1 MFKLK
6 HDIQINLKNEKEV
19 FRLIRLLVF
28 TFILSAALLGIS
40 DYIWNMTLYRISIW
54 LVPWLVAIPAIIN
67 CVERKVN
74 LKELFGNHVIFQI
87 IVGATIGTA
96 MAFLWNAIYSWKYGG
111 VKVLGTVELWR
122 YVVVY
127 SRYILVVGPAEELI
141 YRVAIMG
148 QIEQLLEKNKWIAPL
163 LANTLFALSHLFQH
177 DWLNVALAFVV
188 GGVYTICF
196 YKWKRCGYIMVSVM
210 HGMFDVMTYMSPVII
225 YLFTK

>member
-19 FRLIRLLVF
+19 FRLIRLLLF

-54 LVPWLVAIPAIIN
+54 VVPWLVAIPAIIN

-74 LKELFGNHVIFQI
+74 VWELLGNHVVFQVF
-87 IVGATIGTA
+87 VGALIGTA
-96 MAFLWNAIYSWKYGG
+96 MAFLWNVIYSWKFGG
-111 VKVLGTVELWR
+111 GEVLRIVEPWR
-122 YVVVY
+122 YIVGY
-127 SRYILVVGPAEELI
+127 GRYILVVGPAEELI

-163 LANTLFALSHLFQH
+163 FANILFALTHLFQH
-177 DWLNVALAFVV
+177 GWVNVALAFVI

-196 YKWKRCGYIMVSVM
+196 YKWKRCGYIMVSIM
-210 HGMFDVMTYMSPVII
+210 HGMFDVMTYAIPVII
-225 YLFTK
+225 YCFVK

>member
-19 FRLIRLLVF
+19 FQLIRLLVF

-74 LKELFGNHVIFQI
+74 VRELLGNHVMFQI
-87 IVGATIGTA
+87 IVGVVIGTT
-96 MAFLWNAIYSWKYGG
+96 MAVIWDAVYLK
-111 VKVLGTVELWR
+111 LGFVRPSYYDFSIGKIIQSLIQ
-122 YVVVY
+122 
-127 SRYILVVGPAEELI
+127 YILVTGVTEELI

-148 QIEQLLEKNKWIAPL
+148 QLEKIFEKKRFLAPVIANL
-163 LANTLFALSHLFQH
+163 LFAFSHLFQH
-177 DWLNVALAFVV
+177 GWDNVLLTIVV
-188 GGVYTICF
+188 GGVFTVSA
-196 YKWKRCGYIMVSVM
+196 YKWKRCGFVMLAVM
-210 HGMFDVMTYMSPVII
+210 HGMFDFMTQII
-225 YLFTK
+225 MGLIITFIL

>member
-28 TFILSAALLGIS
+28 TFILSAALFGIS

-74 LKELFGNHVIFQI
+74 LKELFGNHILFQVL
-87 IVGATIGTA
+87 VGIAIGTGIGIV
-96 MAFLWNAIYSWKYGG
+96 WY
-111 VKVLGTVELWR
+111 
-122 YVVVY
+122 VVY
-127 SRYILVVGPAEELI
+127 SWMYGGIQIQYTLERWRYIAACCKYMLVIGPTEELM

-148 QIEQLLEKNKWIAPL
+148 QLEQICLKRKWIAPL
-163 LANTLFALSHLFQH
+163 LANTLFALAHLFQH

-210 HGMFDVMTYMSPVII
+210 HGMFDIVIYMSPVIV
-225 YLFTK
+225 YLVTK

>member
-28 TFILSAALLGIS
+28 TFMLSAALLGIS

-74 LKELFGNHVIFQI
+74 VRELLGNHVMFQI
-87 IVGATIGTA
+87 IVGVVIGTA
-96 MAFLWNAIYSWKYGG
+96 MAFLWNAIYSWKYGDG
-111 VKVLGTVELWR
+111 EALQIVELWR
-122 YVVVY
+122 YIVGY
-127 SRYILVVGPAEELI
+127 GRYILVVGPAEELI

-148 QIEQLLEKNKWIAPL
+148 QIEQLLEKNKWIAPM

-177 DWLNVALAFVV
+177 GWVNVTLAFVV
-188 GGVYTICF
+188 GGVYTICY

-210 HGMFDVMTYMSPVII
+210 HGMFDVMTYAIPVVI
-225 YLFTK
+225 YCIMK

>member
-54 LVPWLVAIPAIIN
+54 LVPWLAAIPAIIN

-74 LKELFGNHVIFQI
+74 VRELLGNHVMFQI
-87 IVGATIGTA
+87 IVGVVIGTA
-96 MAFLWNAIYSWKYGG
+96 MAAIWD
-111 VKVLGTVELWR
+111 
-122 YVVVY
+122 VVY
-127 SRYILVVGPAEELI
+127 LKLGFVRPSYYDFSVGKIIQSLIQYILVTGVTEELI

-148 QIEQLLEKNKWIAPL
+148 QLEKMFEKKRFLAPVM
-163 LANTLFALSHLFQH
+163 ANLLFAFSHLFQH
-177 DWLNVALAFVV
+177 GWDNVLLTIVV
-188 GGVYTICF
+188 GGVFTVSA
-196 YKWKRCGYIMVSVM
+196 YKWKRCGFVMLAVM
-210 HGMFDVMTYMSPVII
+210 HGMFDFMTQII
-225 YLFTK
+225 MGLIITFIL